1 MRKASVSGSTVS
13 ALFKRSPREGSRIV
27 VSSIRARMPIAPA
40 EVAVEVDAERR
51 FGGIDRLY
59 GDGAAAALAASHA
72 CVIGIGGVGS
82 WCVEA
87 LARSGVGRLTLIDL
101 DHVSESNINRQ
112 AHALDVTLGQA
123 KVAAMAERVLAFSP
137 HCRVDTIDDFLT
149 PENATAL
156 LKGFDVVIDAIDN
169 VRAKV
174 AIAATCRTHHI
185 PLVMAGGAGGKL
197 DPAQIRIDDL
207 ARTLQD
213 PLLSKVRARLRKEHG
228 FTRDAKKKFG
238 IEAVFSIEPLR
249 YPAPLSCVAG
259 KSGDGDE
266 IGVPELAVADAGL
279 QGLACAGYG
288 SSMAVTA
295 SVGLF
300 CASLAIAHLLHA
312 GRGRLSN

>member
-1 MRKASVSGSTVS
+1 MRAS
-13 ALFKRSPREGSRIV
+13 AQ
-27 VSSIRARMPIAPA
+27 AAPA
-40 EVAVEVDAERR
+40 EVEVGLDSGRR

-59 GDGAAAALAASHA
+59 GADAAAALAVSHA

-112 AHALDVTLGQA
+112 AHALDATLGQA
-123 KVAAMAERVLAFSP
+123 KVTAMAERVLAFSP
-137 HCRVDTIDDFLT
+137 HCRIDTIDDFLT

-197 DPAQIRIDDL
+197 DPTQIRIDDL

-228 FTRDAKKKFG
+228 FTREAKKKFG

-249 YPAPLSCVAG
+249 YPTAVSCEAG
-259 KSGDGDE
+259 AVEADG
-266 IGVPELAVADAGL
+266 ELETHEATAAAARL

-300 CASLAIAHLLHA
+300 CASRAITHLLHA
-312 GRGRLSN
+312 GRGRLID